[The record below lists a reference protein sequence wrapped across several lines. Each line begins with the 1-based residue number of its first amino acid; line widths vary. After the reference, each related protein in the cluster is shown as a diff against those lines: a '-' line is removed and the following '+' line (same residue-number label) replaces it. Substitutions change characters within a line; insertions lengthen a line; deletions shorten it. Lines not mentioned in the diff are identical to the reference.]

1 MPPASSVT
9 ADFMHGS
16 SIDIPFLFP
25 RFIKLR
31 CAPQQFAFLVEK
43 HLYRASRSD
52 FLTRFSIVDD
62 IVEHLSLIHI
72 LEDLQP
78 EDIDTDA
85 ALFGEGLGLDSID
98 ALELI
103 VLLERNYGIKL
114 KDAAAGKEVFRSVR
128 VMAEDVYKRQ
138 N

>member
-1 MPPASSVT
+1 MEE
-9 ADFMHGS
+9 
-16 SIDIPFLFP
+16 L
-25 RFIKLR
+25 IKQLK
-31 CAPQQFAFLVEK
+31 QQIIEALN
-43 HLYRASRSD
+43 
-52 FLTRFSIVDD
+52 
-62 IVEHLSLIHI
+62 

-114 KDAAAGKEVFRSVR
+114 KDAAGKEVFRSVR
-128 VMAEDVYKRQ
+128 VMAEYVAAHRTK
-138 N
+138 